1 MLHIDFFVFV
11 DADVD
16 PLDPRT
22 VLTAIALE
30 ADPDA
35 DFHQFG
41 VERMPKVPLNIY
53 QTPDEKGSADV
64 GTSKTKTAKAYI
76 DATSDRPAGSV
87 AETKN
92 CGGEHRNSSSMR
104 ASRRRRSISSNG
116 EVIGRDDPVRTV
128 PARTGERR

>member
-53 QTPDEKGSADV
+53 QTPTRRAVPMSAPRKPRPQKR
-64 GTSKTKTAKAYI
+64 TSTPRVI
-76 DATSDRPAGSV
+76 VQRGSV